1 MKNNQFA
8 RVGKVLNK
16 SLSILDRKSPYN
28 NFQTP
33 PKKGL
38 NNQLPYSLSKVG

>member
-16 SLSILDRKSPYN
+16 SLSTLDNKSPYD

-33 PKKGL
+33 PQKGL
-38 NNQLPYSLSKVG
+38 NNQLPYSLPKVG